1 MNTFLRIK
9 NQIKKVHIFGIYVKK
24 QKLSY
29 ISFFFLQDFIGYIYK
44 IKYKNHNKYLI
55 TSIEIFMT
63 INQKYTH
70 IGNLLISLNP

>member
-9 NQIKKVHIFGIYVKK
+9 NQIKKEHIFGIYVKK

-55 TSIEIFMT
+55 TKYRNFHDHKS
-63 INQKYTH
+63 KVYTH
-70 IGNLLISLNP
+70 RQSLNFS

>member
-29 ISFFFLQDFIGYIYK
+29 ISFFFLHDFIGYIYK

-55 TSIEIFMT
+55 T
-63 INQKYTH
+63 KYRNFQDHKSKVYTQRQ
-70 IGNLLISLNP
+70 SLNFS